1 MNDKTCP
8 AKDRAIY
15 TWAGMLWFTSF
26 AKNSTFKTNQKNI
39 VTASIASVFLFAKK
53 GLKSFR
59 YVTTEPIEHR
69 FGNWCQVKQE
79 FSALEAT
86 QIDEKSQRKDDA
98 VAAGN
103 LKRYRS
109 PQKGYSATSSEYN
122 SYTNIN
128 KQVNETVLL
137 RESPE
142 MLWKNTLQP
151 LIKVAK
157 EIVSCLLEILSVP
170 KCDYSPFLIDI
181 ENVQQVKDI
190 YTSYYPSEVISHQ
203 TEIENANK
211 DITGSN

>member
-26 AKNSTFKTNQKNI
+26 AKNSTFKTNQKKYCHCVN
-39 VTASIASVFLFAKK
+39 SFCVFICKENFKN
-53 GLKSFR
+53 FR

-109 PQKGYSATSSEYN
+109 PQKGDL
-122 SYTNIN
+122 
-128 KQVNETVLL
+128 V
-137 RESPE
+137 
-142 MLWKNTLQP
+142 
-151 LIKVAK
+151 
-157 EIVSCLLEILSVP
+157 
-170 KCDYSPFLIDI
+170 
-181 ENVQQVKDI
+181 
-190 YTSYYPSEVISHQ
+190 
-203 TEIENANK
+203 
-211 DITGSN
+211 